1 MANRPGLRLLDTLRR
16 QLHVD
21 LAQAYNEMQADL
33 SAYAWGSQD
42 MGAPSSVKRDKT
54 PVELEAGIFL
64 DVPVQRRKAR
74 GKITAIEA
82 KLQQVVAKRQMQE
95 DKISVEL
102 QTAYAALFAA
112 FRQVQETREAI
123 NLAEDLAQRERR
135 NFEEGA
141 SDLLKVTLREQY
153 AAESAIKEME
163 SLLEYYQAEADYRA
177 ALATDVAE

>member
-1 MANRPGLRLLDTLRR
+1 
-16 QLHVD
+16 
-21 LAQAYNEMQADL
+21 
-33 SAYAWGSQD
+33 
-42 MGAPSSVKRDKT
+42 
-54 PVELEAGIFL
+54 
-64 DVPVQRRKAR
+64 VQRRKAR

-112 FRQVQETREAI
+112 FQQVQETREAI
-123 NLAEDLAQRERR
+123 RLAEDLAQRERR

-163 SLLEYYQAEADYRA
+163 SLLEYFQAKADYRA
-177 ALATDVAE
+177 ALATDIAE